1 MAKKGV
7 KFLFD
12 TDFDEPAEQPRIE
25 VSVPEIEDAEAMAAE
40 PPPPTYSEEELHQA
54 REESFAAG
62 REAGLAEATEARDAA
77 EAQALFIIAQTVGAL
92 LAEQSRAN
100 EARGQGAIQV
110 AMALVHKLM
119 PELARRG
126 ALVEIEALVLESLS
140 RLGNEPRV
148 VVKVPEPMVEP
159 IRARID
165 AIIAAS
171 GFEGKVVVTAGPG
184 LAPADCKV
192 EWADGGAERDQ
203 ARLMA
208 EMETLIDRY
217 VAGEAASTAAS
228 DAESPVAP
236 APTDM
241 AEAEETAET

>member
-1 MAKKGV
+1 MRKKGT

-12 TDFDEPAEQPRIE
+12 TDFDLPAEQPRIE
-25 VSVPEIEDAEAMAAE
+25 VSVPEIEEAEDLAAE
-40 PPPPTYSEEELHQA
+40 PPPPTYSEEELNQT

-62 REAGLAEATEARDAA
+62 REAGLAEATESRDAA

-119 PELARRG
+119 PEAARRG

-148 VVKVPEPMVEP
+148 VVRVPEPLVEP

-165 AIIAAS
+165 AIVAAS
-171 GFEGKVVVTAGPG
+171 GFEGKVVVNAGPG

-203 ARLMA
+203 ARLMD
-208 EMETLIDRY
+208 EMDALVARY
-217 VAGEAASTAAS
+217 IAGELASETGTE
-228 DAESPVAP
+228 AEDQAVP
-236 APTDM
+236 ATPNA
-241 AEAEETAET
+241 AEAEATAET